1 MRKKYSLKRKHSAC
15 SPKKT
20 KKKKKREREGGGE
33 GESGR
38 D

>member
-20 KKKKKREREGGGE
+20 KKKKRERDGGGE